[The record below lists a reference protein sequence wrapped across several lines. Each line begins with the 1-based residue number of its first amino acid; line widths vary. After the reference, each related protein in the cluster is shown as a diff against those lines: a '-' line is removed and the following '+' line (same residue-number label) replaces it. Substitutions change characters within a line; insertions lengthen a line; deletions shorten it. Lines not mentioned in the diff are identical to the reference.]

1 MQVYIFNTLRPS
13 KKLLV

>member
-13 KKLLV
+13 NKLFV